1 MDISL
6 ADGWEL
12 RNLGKINIVL
22 GKNGCGKSTMLRS
35 VDMHATSIANAGRV
49 TYITPERAGTL
60 VYQAHVEQ
68 NNFGPGDQLR
78 SNRRSNQQSEFKQQ
92 SVVQFR
98 KLELLVAREVE
109 RHIDSETEGK
119 PATFGT
125 HYLRRVNAL
134 LDRVEILPKD
144 TAFVVVQKGSTTEVS
159 PSSISSGE
167 SELITLGI
175 EALVFEKEVESGK
188 ENILLLDE
196 PDVHIHPDLQ
206 VRLMEFLCSLVNDKS
221 ARIILATHSTALFG
235 TLRHHGG
242 VSVAFMRSGDREL
255 TFSPI
260 NEKLRRIL
268 PVFGAHPLSNIF
280 NEAPALLVEGEDD
293 ERIFQKAVRSSNG
306 RIQVY
311 PCVCGNVQEMV
322 EYEKSAKDI
331 MNAVYDSARAFSLR
345 DGDGNQGELDD
356 DLPIVRLRLQC
367 YAAENL
373 LLTDEVLES
382 LNSNWN
388 SLKNAIA
395 EWLKANPCHKHHPQM
410 QAFADSGFDRRNHK
424 IKDLRNDLMSL
435 IGRSKPWDV
444 AVGQVLGSLRRTD
457 ATDYEREGSI
467 FTYLGRKTVVALIP
481 V

>member
-22 GKNGCGKSTMLRS
+22 GKNGCGKSTMLRA
-35 VDMHATSIANAGRV
+35 VDTHSTSIANAGRV

-78 SNRRSNQQSEFKQQ
+78 NNRRSNQQSEFKQQ

-109 RHIDSETEGK
+109 KHLDSETEGK

-125 HYLRRVNAL
+125 YLRRVNAL
-134 LDRVEILPKD
+134 LDRVEVVPKD

-206 VRLMEFLCSLVNDKS
+206 VRLMEFLCLLVNGKS

-235 TLRHHGG
+235 TLRHHDG

-260 NEKLRRIL
+260 NEKHRRIL

-293 ERIFQKAVRSSNG
+293 ERIFQQAVRSSRG
-306 RIQVY
+306 RFQVY
-311 PCVCGNVQEMV
+311 PCVCDNVQEMV

-373 LLTDEVLES
+373 LLTEEVLES
-382 LNSNWN
+382 LNSNWD
-388 SLKNAIA
+388 SLKHAIA
-395 EWLKANPCHKHHPQM
+395 EWLKANLGHKHHPQM

-424 IKDLRNDLMSL
+424 IKDLRNDLMGL
-435 IGRSKPWDV
+435 IGSAKPWEV
-444 AVGQVLGSLRRTD
+444 AVGQVLGVLKRTD